1 VALVWAAA
9 LFYGRDIVSLLS
21 VQHPRAE
28 FVAVSLGARQR
39 REAGEPTEPVAAG
52 APAQSA
58 ASSGTDK
65 ATAAAP
71 RERSA

>member
-1 VALVWAAA
+1 MIWLSMG
-9 LFYGRDIVSLLS
+9 LFGRDIVSLLS

-28 FVAVSLGARQR
+28 FVAASVGARQR
-39 REAGEPTEPVAAG
+39 REAGEPTEPLAAG

-71 RERSA
+71 QERSG